1 MTFAWYNLRRILN
14 SGGMRLDQAEW
25 EHLTSAEKKQELY
38 LRQKDVLDKFLER
51 GAISR
56 SQYEKSLGDLTVKMG
71 FADDEGLGRTEK
83 A

>member
-1 MTFAWYNLRRILN
+1 M
-14 SGGMRLDQAEW
+14 DQAEW

-38 LRQKDVLDKFLER
+38 LRQKGMLDKFLER
-51 GAISR
+51 GAISG

-71 FADDEGLGRTEK
+71 FADDEGLGRMEK

>member
-1 MTFAWYNLRRILN
+1 M
-14 SGGMRLDQAEW
+14 DQAEW

-71 FADDEGLGRTEK
+71 FADDEGLGRMEK

>member
-1 MTFAWYNLRRILN
+1 M
-14 SGGMRLDQAEW
+14 DQAEW
-25 EHLTSAEKKQELY
+25 EHLTNAEKKQELY

-71 FADDEGLGRTEK
+71 FADDEGLERMEK

>member
-1 MTFAWYNLRRILN
+1 M
-14 SGGMRLDQAEW
+14 DQAEW

>member
-1 MTFAWYNLRRILN
+1 MDR
-14 SGGMRLDQAEW
+14 AEW
-25 EHLTSAEKKQELY
+25 EYLTSAEKKQELY

-71 FADDEGLGRTEK
+71 FADDEGLGRMER

>member
-1 MTFAWYNLRRILN
+1 M
-14 SGGMRLDQAEW
+14 DQAEW

-71 FADDEGLGRTEK
+71 FADDESLRRIEK

>member
-71 FADDEGLGRTEK
+71 FADDKGLGRMEK

>member
-1 MTFAWYNLRRILN
+1 M
-14 SGGMRLDQAEW
+14 DQAEW

-51 GAISR
+51 GTISR

-71 FADDEGLGRTEK
+71 FADDESLRRIEK

>member
-71 FADDEGLGRTEK
+71 FADDEGLGRMEK

>member
-1 MTFAWYNLRRILN
+1 M
-14 SGGMRLDQAEW
+14 DQAEW

-38 LRQKDVLDKFLER
+38 LRQKNVLDKFLER

-71 FADDEGLGRTEK
+71 FADDEGLGRMEK

>member
-1 MTFAWYNLRRILN
+1 MN
-14 SGGMRLDQAEW
+14 QKEW

-38 LRQKDVLDKFLER
+38 FRQKGMLDKFLER
-51 GAISR
+51 GAISG

-71 FADDEGLGRTEK
+71 FVDDESTGRIEK

>member
-38 LRQKDVLDKFLER
+38 LRQKDVLSKFLER

-71 FADDEGLGRTEK
+71 FADDEGLGRMEK